1 VFLPVKLGQKRLER
15 NKGMTM
21 KAAILSGIDQ
31 PLVYQEAP
39 DPQPGPDEAIVNV
52 AAAALNHRDVWIQK
66 GRYGG
71 LKFPIILGSDGAGVV
86 SAVGEGVD
94 PAWVGQE
101 VIIDPGMGWGDNP
114 RAQSRDFRILGMP
127 DDGTFAQRV
136 KVPAA
141 NLHPKPQ
148 HLTWEGAAA
157 LPLAAVTAY
166 RAFFTRAA
174 LHDDDRVLIN
184 GVGGGVA
191 LVALQFAVACGA
203 TVYATSSSDE
213 KLARAV
219 ELGAAG
225 GANYRQ
231 ADWAKRLK
239 EQVGGFDLIVDSAG
253 GEGFDTLVDLA
264 VPGGRIVTY
273 GATLGIADR
282 LDLRRV
288 FWKQLDIL
296 GSTMGTADDFAAMVR
311 FVESRH
317 ITPVVD
323 QVYPLAEAEAAMQ
336 RMRAGEQCGKIV
348 LTVGSQ

>member
-1 VFLPVKLGQKRLER
+1 
-15 NKGMTM
+15 M
-21 KAAILSGIDQ
+21 KAAVLTGSDQ
-31 PLVYQEAP
+31 PLVYQDAP
-39 DPQPGPDEAIVNV
+39 DPQPAAGEAVVKV

-66 GRYGG
+66 GRYSG

-86 SAVGEGVD
+86 TAVGEAVD
-94 PAWVGQE
+94 SKWVGQE
-101 VIIDPGMGWGDNP
+101 VIINPGMDWGDNP

-127 DDGTFAQRV
+127 DNGTFAEFV

-141 NLHPKPQ
+141 NLHLKPQ
-148 HLTWEGAAA
+148 HLTWEQAAA
-157 LPLAAVTAY
+157 LPLAGVTAY
-166 RAFFTRAA
+166 RALITRAN
-174 LHDDDRVLIN
+174 LRDNDQVLIN

-213 KLARAV
+213 KLARAT

-225 GANYRQ
+225 GANYLQ
-231 ADWAKRLK
+231 EGWAKGLK

-253 GEGFDTLVDLA
+253 GQGFDALVDLA
-264 VPGGRIVTY
+264 APGGRIVTY

-288 FWKQLDIL
+288 FWKQLNIL
-296 GSTMGTADDFAAMVR
+296 GSTMGTADDFAAMAR

-317 ITPVVD
+317 ITPAVD
-323 QVYPLAEAEAAMQ
+323 RVYPLAEAEAAMQ
-336 RMRAGEQCGKIV
+336 RMLAGEQCGKIV
-348 LTVGSQ
+348 LAVESL

>member
-1 VFLPVKLGQKRLER
+1 VFLPVKLGKKRLER
-15 NKGMTM
+15 NKGRTM

-31 PLVYQEAP
+31 PLVFQDAP
-39 DPQPGPDEAIVNV
+39 DPHPGPDEAIVNV

-127 DDGTFAQRV
+127 DDGTFAQFV
-136 KVPAA
+136 KAPVA
-141 NLHPKPQ
+141 NLHQKPQ

-157 LPLAAVTAY
+157 LPLAGVTAY
-166 RAFFTRAA
+166 RALFTRAA